1 MPWDYDLIIAGA
13 GSGGSVVAARVSED
27 PRIRVLLIESGPD
40 YPNAESLPEDLR
52 NVNHAS
58 FNDHDWGLTYTP
70 SATSRTLPFA
80 RGRVVGGS
88 SAVNTAIA
96 LRGVPD
102 DYDEWARLGNPLWS
116 WERVL
121 PAFIRLETDL
131 DFPDLPYHGKSGP
144 IPIRRHTP
152 DELVPFQA
160 ACIDAFREAGYP
172 ECPDHNDPESTGFGP
187 HPMNKRGSFRISA
200 ASAYLTPAR
209 VRPNLTILPD
219 TDLRRVVFKDSAV
232 SGVEVRTNGII
243 QSLSAPHVVLA
254 CGAIHTPA
262 ALIRSGIGP
271 RDVLDRLG
279 VTVVAA
285 LEGVGRNLMDHPAIG
300 PTLYPKNGVA
310 DFDQPVIQ
318 TTLRYT
324 SGVGSQL
331 SDLNSQLPTNPR
343 HSSLSTEHSDWND
356 MQLEPLS
363 FMHQPGGRLLC
374 GLAACVFK
382 SYSRGRLEFDSAD
395 IDAHPRILPDYLSDE
410 RDYLRLR
417 DGLARAMDLCEM
429 RSVRAVTTGVRR
441 PTDEEQH
448 DEAALETWIH
458 RNVATGAH
466 PACTARMGP
475 PDDLTSVAGERGLVH
490 RVQNL
495 RLADA
500 SLMPVI
506 PRANTNIPTIMLAE
520 RIAEWTRED
529 LAS

>member
-1 MPWDYDLIIAGA
+1 MPWDYDLIVAGA
-13 GSGGSVVAARVSED
+13 GSGGSVVAARASEE

-58 FNDHDWGLTYTP
+58 FNDHDWGLTYIP
-70 SATSRTLPFA
+70 SATSRTLPFT

-102 DYDEWARLGNPLWS
+102 DYGEWARLGNPLWS
-116 WERVL
+116 WEHVL

-131 DFPDLPYHGKSGP
+131 DYPDAPYHGKAGP

-160 ACIDAFREAGYP
+160 ASLAAFRETGYP
-172 ECPDHNDPESTGFGP
+172 ECPDHNDPDSTGFGP

-200 ASAYLTPAR
+200 ATAYLTPAR
-209 VRPNLTILPD
+209 IQPNLTVLPD
-219 TDLRRVVFKDSAV
+219 TDLRRVVFKDGAV
-232 SGVEVRTNGII
+232 SGVEVRTKGVV
-243 QSLSAPHVVLA
+243 QSISAPHVVLA
-254 CGAIHTPA
+254 CGAIHTPS

-271 RDVLDRLG
+271 RDVLNRLG
-279 VTVVAA
+279 VDIVSA

-300 PTLYPKNGVA
+300 PTLYPKDGVA

-324 SGVGSQL
+324 STGS
-331 SDLNSQLPTNPR
+331 D
-343 HSSLSTEHSDWND
+343 DFND

-363 FMHQPGGRLLC
+363 FMHQPAGRLLC

-410 RDYLRLR
+410 RDYLKLR
-417 DGLARAMDLCEM
+417 DGLTRAMKLCQTDAIRE
-429 RSVRAVTTGVRR
+429 VTNGIRH
-441 PTDEEQH
+441 PTDEELH
-448 DEAALETWIH
+448 DEGALERWIR
-458 RNVATGAH
+458 RNVTTGAH

-475 PDDLTSVAGERGLVH
+475 ADDRLAVADERGLVY
-490 RVQNL
+490 RIQNL

-500 SLMPVI
+500 SLMPVV

-520 RIAEWTRED
+520 RIAAWIRED
-529 LAS
+529 LAT